1 MFIKVTDAVTGTAI
15 LLNTAAVSSFTGRG
29 EPGSNTLA
37 YIAEPFRELSRDDEE
52 GDSGRFVILQESL
65 TDVEDLLHN
74 AGELN

>member
-1 MFIKVTDAVTGTAI
+1 MFIKVTDAITGTAI
-15 LLNTAAVSSFTGRG
+15 LLNTAAVSSFTGSG

-37 YIAEPFRELSRDDEE
+37 YIAELYRELSGDDEE

-74 AGELN
+74 AGALN

>member
-15 LLNTAAVSSFTGRG
+15 LLNTAAVSSFTGSG

-37 YIAEPFRELSRDDEE
+37 YIVEPYRSLYRDDED
-52 GDSGRFVILQESL
+52 GDKGDVIIISESL

>member
-15 LLNTAAVSSFTGRG
+15 LLNTAAVSSFTGSG

-37 YIAEPFRELSRDDEE
+37 YIAEPYRELSRDDEE

>member
-15 LLNTAAVSSFTGRG
+15 LLNTDAVSSFTGSG
-29 EPGSNTLA
+29 KPGSNTLA
-37 YIAEPFRELSRDDEE
+37 YIAEPYRELSRDDEE